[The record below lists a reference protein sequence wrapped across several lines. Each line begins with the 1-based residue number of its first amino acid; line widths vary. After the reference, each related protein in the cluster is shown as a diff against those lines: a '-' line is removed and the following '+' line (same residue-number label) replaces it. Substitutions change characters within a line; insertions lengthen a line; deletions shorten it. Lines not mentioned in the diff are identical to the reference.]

1 MRRLYAT
8 LLALTVTLTLTS
20 GLAACSDADDGE
32 GLPNA
37 PGTLRAKFD
46 PSSGVRLT
54 WIDAS
59 DEEDNYVVERQDV
72 VSGKEF
78 TVLAELPADTVEYID
93 MEVEAGTA
101 YRYRVLA
108 VNAFGES
115 PSDEVEID
123 VP

>member
-8 LLALTVTLTLTS
+8 LLALTLTP
-20 GLAACSDADDGE
+20 GLAACSDGDDGE

-37 PGTLRAKFD
+37 PGSLRAVFD
-46 PSSGVRLT
+46 PSSGVSLT

-59 DEEDNYVVERQDV
+59 EEEDNYVVERKGV
-72 VSGKEF
+72 ISGKEF
-78 TVLAELPADTVEYID
+78 AVIAELPADTIKYTD
-93 MEVEAGTA
+93 MKVMTGTV

-123 VP
+123 VK

>member
-8 LLALTVTLTLTS
+8 LLALTLTP
-20 GLAACSDADDGE
+20 GLAACSDADDSE
-32 GLPNA
+32 RLPN
-37 PGTLRAKFD
+37 PPSSLRAMLE
-46 PSSGVRLT
+46 PSGGVTLT

-78 TVLAELPADTVEYID
+78 TVLAELPADTVKYTD
-93 MEVEAGTA
+93 MEVEAGTV

-115 PSDEVEID
+115 ASDEVELD